1 MVRLLI
7 EEHSHSEVFSMFLQ
21 VISDRVL
28 INIMESL
35 RHLQVL
41 ALCYCLGEISPLSFK
56 FSMPNLRKL
65 RLERVTPWMTN
76 DHLVILTQNCANLTE
91 LLLLGCRLL
100 NSGE

>member
-41 ALCYCLGEISPLSFK
+41 ALCYCLGEITPLS
-56 FSMPNLRKL
+56 
-65 RLERVTPWMTN
+65 
-76 DHLVILTQNCANLTE
+76 
-91 LLLLGCRLL
+91 
-100 NSGE
+100 